1 MPRKL
6 KLDRTGK
13 KSGKNK
19 LEVKEDEMEISG
31 LDELSL
37 VVEAEV
43 NDVEEDAAMIIKA
56 VVSSLVEAVRAE
68 FLKEH
73 RKWGVELKLYEAH
86 SKAQQQYND
95 VSFAMR
101 MLPAEV
107 QFQLSQNTVN

>member
-19 LEVKEDEMEISG
+19 LEVKEDAMEISG

-43 NDVEEDAAMIIKA
+43 NDVEEDADMIIKA

-68 FLKEH
+68 FRSL
-73 RKWGVELKLYEAH
+73 RSIGSGA
-86 SKAQQQYND
+86 S
-95 VSFAMR
+95 R
-101 MLPAEV
+101 
-107 QFQLSQNTVN
+107 